1 MSRTVCVVLV
11 ALMLTIATM
20 VVVCVLGDYWRDVK
34 MAGLGYEQ
42 GTVPGASWPV
52 WVRSRP

>member
-1 MSRTVCVVLV
+1 MSKATCMVLV
-11 ALMLTIATM
+11 ALMLTIMTM

-42 GTVPGASWPV
+42 GTVPGNSWPV

>member
-1 MSRTVCVVLV
+1 MSRTTCVVLV

-34 MAGLGYEQ
+34 MAGLGYEK
-42 GTVPGASWPV
+42 GTVPGSSWPV

>member
-1 MSRTVCVVLV
+1 MSRTTCVVLV

-42 GTVPGASWPV
+42 GTVPGNSWPV